1 MIAVD
6 TNLLV
11 YSHRVD
17 MPQHVAAAAAVR
29 VLAEGGQPWAIAW
42 PSIHEFFAV
51 VTHARFRP
59 PSPPRLAL
67 QAIRSFLAS
76 PSLRLIG
83 EGVDHLD
90 WLARFI
96 GRGDVYGAMI
106 HDARIAAI
114 CLAHGVN
121 ELWTADRDFSRFPEL
136 KTHNPLRA

>member
-11 YSHRVD
+11 YAHRVD
-17 MPQHVAAAAAVR
+17 MPQHVGAAAALR
-29 VLAEGGQPWAIAW
+29 VLAEGSQPWAIAW

-51 VTHARFRP
+51 VTHVRFKP

-67 QAIRSFLAS
+67 RAIRSFVAS
-76 PSLRLIG
+76 PALRLIG

-96 GRGDVYGAMI
+96 GRGDVRGAMI
-106 HDARIAAI
+106 HEARIAAI

-121 ELWTADRDFSRFPEL
+121 ELWTADRDFSRFAEL
-136 KTHNPLRA
+136 KTHNPLSA

>member
-11 YSHRVD
+11 YAHRVD
-17 MPQHVAAAAAVR
+17 MPQHVDAAAAVR
-29 VLAEGGQPWAIAW
+29 GLAEGGQPWAIAW

-51 VTHARFRP
+51 VTHTRFRP

-121 ELWTADRDFSRFPEL
+121 ELWTADRDFSRFAEL
-136 KTHNPLRA
+136 KTHNPLSA

>member
-6 TNLLV
+6 TNILV
-11 YSHRVD
+11 YAHRVD
-17 MPQHVAAAAAVR
+17 LPQHAEAVAALR
-29 VLAEGGQPWAIAW
+29 VLAEGGPSWAIAW
-42 PSIHEFFAV
+42 PSIHEFYAV
-51 VTHARFRP
+51 VTNARFRP

-67 QAIRSFLAS
+67 LAIRNLVAS

-83 EGVDHLD
+83 EGANHLE

-96 GRGDVYGAMI
+96 ARGDVSGAMI

-136 KTHNPLRA
+136 KTHNPLSA

>member
-11 YSHRVD
+11 YAHRVD
-17 MPQHVAAAAAVR
+17 MPQHVAAAEAVR
-29 VLAEGGQPWAIAW
+29 GLAEGRQPWAIAW

-67 QAIRSFLAS
+67 LAIQNLVAS
-76 PSLRLIG
+76 PSLHLIG
-83 EGVDHLD
+83 EGIDHLD

-96 GRGDVYGAMI
+96 GRGNVVGAMI

-136 KTHNPLRA
+136 KTHNPLSA